1 MRPTEVD
8 LHIHTQYCPCAKEE
22 MTVVAVVEKA
32 LERGLKTIGFVPHS
46 YPIAE
51 YGLDKLSTYEKVR
64 EEVDRISEPGLSVF
78 VGAEVEC
85 LDASGKLLAGA
96 EIARMVE
103 YILAAPDHYPL
114 GLVNDPPEEKRALLD
129 YHHRTMM
136 NLLEHPLVSAIAHPY
151 HAFLEMLPDLSEETE
166 GVFRDEARK
175 AKETGT
181 PIELNGSVFLSR
193 KYSGEALKA
202 YERFVE
208 ILAEE
213 GAMLFLGSDSH
224 CLENVGK
231 VPNDLFEKLGI
242 SESQIWLPER

>member
-22 MTVVAVVEKA
+22 MTVAAVVEKA

-181 PIELNGSVFLSR
+181 AIELNGSVFLSR

>member
-1 MRPTEVD
+1 MKPTEVD

-22 MTVVAVVEKA
+22 MTIAAVVKKA
-32 LERGLKTIGFVPHS
+32 SERGLKTIGLVPHS

-51 YGLDKLSTYEKVR
+51 HGAEKLKVYEKVR
-64 EEVDRISEPGLSVF
+64 EEVEQISEPGLSVF

-96 EIARMVE
+96 EIARMVD

-114 GLVNDPPEEKRALLD
+114 DLVNDPPEEKRALLD

-151 HAFLEMLPDLSEETE
+151 HAFLEDLPDLSDVAE
-166 GVFRDEARK
+166 GVFREEARK
-175 AKETGT
+175 ARETGT
-181 PIELNGSVFLSR
+181 AIELNGSVFLSR
-193 KYSGEALKA
+193 KYSEEALKI
-202 YERFVE
+202 YERLVE
-208 ILAEE
+208 ILAGE

-231 VPNDLFEKLGI
+231 TPNALFGKFHI
-242 SESQIWLPER
+242 PESRIWLPER